1 MQRGDGLFGPL
12 VIKPKFDMNYK
23 EYNFDLNE
31 HIIIIDDWFDETIVS
46 KFAFHHHSTTD
57 NNRPT
62 AILINGK
69 GVDLRQNSTIQTP
82 RAVFTVQK
90 GFRYRFRL
98 INSGVSFCP
107 IQFIVDNHNLTVI
120 ASDGKLVEPQIYES
134 VTLHAGNLKVKIIYS
149 KS

>member
-1 MQRGDGLFGPL
+1 MQLGDGLFGPL
-12 VIKPKFDMNYK
+12 VIKPKFDMNYRV
-23 EYNFDLNE
+23 YNFDLNE

-57 NNRPT
+57 NNRTT

-69 GVDLRQNSTIQTP
+69 GVDLRKNSTIQTP

-98 INSGVSFCP
+98 INSGVSF
-107 IQFIVDNHNLTVI
+107 
-120 ASDGKLVEPQIYES
+120 
-134 VTLHAGNLKVKIIYS
+134 
-149 KS
+149 